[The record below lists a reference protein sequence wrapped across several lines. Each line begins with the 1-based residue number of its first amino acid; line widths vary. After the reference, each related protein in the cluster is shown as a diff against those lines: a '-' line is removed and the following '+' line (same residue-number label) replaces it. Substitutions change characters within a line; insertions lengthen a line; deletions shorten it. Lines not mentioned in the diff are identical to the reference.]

1 MWTMGNLRCY
11 SSSTPQFHL
20 IKGLKMTHVTSATVQ
35 ISGPDLRF
43 IEATLGDSTPTGA
56 QIARAFGL
64 PANESV
70 TVLRVAPGAGL
81 SEVPLHDPITLAT
94 DERFIAAVTDRL
106 FFFMVDDMKF
116 PWPASTISGQAVRL
130 VAALPLAHELY
141 LERREEADLR
151 IEHDTV
157 LDLDRPGIEKLY
169 TTHTAPRT
177 WQLEVQG
184 KTIESATP
192 TIMVKE
198 ALEKAGFSTT
208 QGWYIFL
215 KVQNQPKVPLEL
227 TSIIDLTQPGIEKL
241 RLTPRAIENGETAQL
256 PTREFSLLDAD
267 EAFLDKLDPTWAT
280 VTVPEPNSVR
290 RWLVLH
296 DYRVV
301 PGYNAATVTLALE
314 IPGTYPAAQIDMFY
328 VYPPLKLATGA
339 EIPSTQVRAVIGGV
353 EFHGWSRHRGA
364 ASLWDPNSDNVIT
377 HLALVEAALLK
388 EVGQ

>member
-1 MWTMGNLRCY
+1 M
-11 SSSTPQFHL
+11 
-20 IKGLKMTHVTSATVQ
+20 IQ

-43 IEATLGDSTPTGA
+43 VEAAVGDTTPTGA
-56 QIARAFGL
+56 QIAHAFGL

-70 TVLRVAPGAGL
+70 TVLRVTAGVGL
-81 SEVPLHDPITLAT
+81 AEVPLHEPITLAT

-106 FFFMVDDMKF
+106 YFFMVDDTKF
-116 PWPASTISGQAVRL
+116 AWPASTINGRAIRL
-130 VAALPLAHELY
+130 VAASSLAHELY
-141 LERREEADLR
+141 LERREEADLK
-151 IEHDTV
+151 IEQDTV

-169 TTHTAPRT
+169 TTHTASHT
-177 WQLEVQG
+177 WQLDVQG

-192 TIMVKE
+192 TILVKE

-215 KVQNQPKVPLEL
+215 KIQNQPKVPLEL

-267 EAFLDKLDPTWAT
+267 EAFLDKLNPTWTT
-280 VTVPEPNSVR
+280 VTVPEPCGVR
-290 RWLVLH
+290 RWLLIH
-296 DYRVV
+296 DYSVV

-328 VYPPLKLATGA
+328 VYPPLTLTTGA
-339 EIPSTQVRAVIGGV
+339 EIPRTQVRAVVGGV